1 MCEKK
6 VRKNEIF
13 DKMQHVT
20 KKVLDIINIVIM
32 NQEDLYAEYTEL
44 SKINERKETE
54 KGKPIEN
61 WGRKAEDLR

>member
-32 NQEDLYAEYTEL
+32 NQDMLNILNYQRLMSEKKQKRANPL
-44 SKINERKETE
+44 KI
-54 KGKPIEN
+54 GDAKPRI
-61 WGRKAEDLR
+61 